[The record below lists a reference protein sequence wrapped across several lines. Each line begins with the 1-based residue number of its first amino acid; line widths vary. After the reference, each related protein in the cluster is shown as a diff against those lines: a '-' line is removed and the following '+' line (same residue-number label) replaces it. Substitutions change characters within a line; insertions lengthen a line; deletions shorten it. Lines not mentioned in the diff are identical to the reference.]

1 MAERGQHIARGR
13 YGEERA
19 IEHLLGLGYEII
31 EKNHRIRRGEIDIIA
46 RHRGDIVFV
55 EVKTRKSENFGTPA
69 EAVNF
74 RKQGK
79 LRILAAAW
87 LSSKGLSD
95 APCRF
100 DVVSYTLDG
109 EKMEVIENAF

>member
-1 MAERGQHIARGR
+1 MAERGSHIARGR
-13 YGEERA
+13 LGEERA
-19 IEHLLGLGYEII
+19 ALHLGSLGYEIV
-31 EKNHRIRRGEIDIIA
+31 EKNYRIRRGEIDIIA

-69 EAVNF
+69 EAVNY
-74 RKQGK
+74 RKQAR
-79 LRILAAAW
+79 LRILAASW
-87 LSSKGLSD
+87 LSSKGLSN
-95 APCRF
+95 AHCRF